1 MSKHTNLRIAIT
13 GANGFVA
20 KNVRNYLNNK
30 GIELIGIARKN
41 FQNYK
46 SETKII
52 SSEFKEQNLLSKLK
66 TCNALI
72 HLIGSGRQS
81 SDADYESVNVE
92 ITTKIVEL
100 CKKAKIKK
108 IVYISGLGVSKD
120 STLGYFI
127 SKFKAEQQII
137 KSGLDYTILRSSYII
152 GNGDPLTKN
161 LNLQIKKGLIIIPGS
176 GKYQIQPIFVN
187 DVANVIWKAVISK
200 KFSNKILDLVGPEK
214 VSFNEFV
221 KVFKNKSKTKI
232 QNIDLEKVYYKALH
246 NSDSEYGPD
255 DLSILVGDFAGN
267 YKKLKNLAGFEFR
280 KYRKVLHSSSLS

>member
-1 MSKHTNLRIAIT
+1 MPKHTNLRIAIT

-20 KNVRNYLNNK
+20 KNVRNYLHNK
-30 GIELIGIARKN
+30 GIELIGIARTN

-46 SETKII
+46 SEIKLI

-81 SDADYESVNVE
+81 SYADYESVNVE

-137 KSGLDYTILRSSYII
+137 KSGLDYTIFRSSYII

-161 LNLQIKKGLIIIPGS
+161 LNRQIKKGLIIIPGS
-176 GKYQIQPIFVN
+176 GKYNIQPIFVN

-221 KVFKNKSKTKI
+221 KVFNNKPKTKI

-246 NSDSEYGPD
+246 NSDSEYGSD

-280 KYRKVLHSSSLS
+280 KYREVLHSSSVS

>member
-1 MSKHTNLRIAIT
+1 MPKHNNLRIAIT

-20 KNVRNYLNNK
+20 KNVRNYLHNK

-46 SETKII
+46 SEIKII
-52 SSEFKEQNLLSKLK
+52 SSEFNERNLLSKLK

-81 SDADYESVNVE
+81 SYADYESVNVE

-100 CKKAKIKK
+100 CKNAKIKK

-161 LNLQIKKGLIIIPGS
+161 LTRQIKKGLILIPGS
-176 GKYQIQPIFVN
+176 GKYQRQPIFVN
-187 DVANVIWKAVISK
+187 DVANVIWKAVI
-200 KFSNKILDLVGPEK
+200 
-214 VSFNEFV
+214 
-221 KVFKNKSKTKI
+221 
-232 QNIDLEKVYYKALH
+232 
-246 NSDSEYGPD
+246 
-255 DLSILVGDFAGN
+255 
-267 YKKLKNLAGFEFR
+267 
-280 KYRKVLHSSSLS
+280 

>member
-1 MSKHTNLRIAIT
+1 MPKHTNLRIAIT

-20 KNVRNYLNNK
+20 KNVRNYLHNK

-46 SETKII
+46 SEIKLI
-52 SSEFKEQNLLSKLK
+52 SSEFNEQNLLSKLK

-81 SDADYESVNVE
+81 SYADYESVNVE

-137 KSGLDYTILRSSYII
+137 KSGLDYTIFRSSYII

-161 LNLQIKKGLIIIPGS
+161 LNRQIKKGLIIIPGS
-176 GKYQIQPIFVN
+176 GKYNIQPIFVN

-221 KVFKNKSKTKI
+221 KVFNNKSKTKI

-246 NSDSEYGPD
+246 NSDSEYGSD

-280 KYRKVLHSSSLS
+280 KYRKVLHSSSVS

>member
-1 MSKHTNLRIAIT
+1 MPKHTNLRIAIT

-20 KNVRNYLNNK
+20 KNVRNYLHNK
-30 GIELIGIARKN
+30 GIELIGIARTN

-46 SETKII
+46 SEIKLI

-81 SDADYESVNVE
+81 SYADYESVNVE

-137 KSGLDYTILRSSYII
+137 KSGLDYTIFRSSYII

-161 LNLQIKKGLIIIPGS
+161 LNRQIKKGLIIIPGS
-176 GKYQIQPIFVN
+176 GKYNIQPIFVN

-221 KVFKNKSKTKI
+221 KVFNNKSKTKI

-246 NSDSEYGPD
+246 NSDSEYEPD

-280 KYRKVLHSSSLS
+280 KYREVLHSSSVS

>member
-1 MSKHTNLRIAIT
+1 MPKHNNLRIVIT

-20 KNVRNYLNNK
+20 KNVRNYLHNK
-30 GIELIGIARKN
+30 RIELIGIARKN

-46 SETKII
+46 SEIKLI
-52 SSEFKEQNLLSKLK
+52 SSEFNEQNLLSKLK

-81 SDADYESVNVE
+81 SYADYESVNVE

-108 IVYISGLGVSKD
+108 IVYLSGLGVSKD

-161 LNLQIKKGLIIIPGS
+161 LNRQIKKGLIIIPGS
-176 GKYQIQPIFVN
+176 GKYNIQPIFVN

-221 KVFKNKSKTKI
+221 KVFNNKSKTKI

-246 NSDSEYGPD
+246 NSDSEYGSD

-280 KYRKVLHSSSLS
+280 KYREVLHSSSMS